1 MMEKEI
7 GKGGNGT
14 VYNVRCDALGGEYVI
29 KLLTGSNNNEER
41 IKRFRREISTMD
53 KITKDY
59 PNEYILPLV
68 DFKFTDAEKWYVTP
82 KAICLKDY
90 LMNNHLTFEEKYKL
104 CLNLCSSLCKLHSL
118 KYYHR
123 DINLLIYSYKMGKFY

>member
-1 MMEKEI
+1 MNTKTAQIKQYVGNKYTFCRNMMEKEI

-59 PNEYILPLV
+59 PNEYILNH
-68 DFKFTDAEKWYVTP
+68 KW
-82 KAICLKDY
+82 
-90 LMNNHLTFEEKYKL
+90 
-104 CLNLCSSLCKLHSL
+104 
-118 KYYHR
+118 
-123 DINLLIYSYKMGKFY
+123 